1 MQTAMEFFTFSKISY
16 YAMHT
21 AVVLVLFFVIRR
33 YHISFI
39 TYRRIRPLRLL
50 LVINLLIFSILFHS
64 FRDLYSPYSYADC
77 FEEILCMGIENCV
90 FLGVIAFSIF
100 ISYHVPCSGR
110 GEKKTKCVKWK
121 LQLRR
126 KMLRQAGRWILTV
139 EVKGVSYRVKS
150 A

>member
-1 MQTAMEFFTFSKISY
+1 MQTAMEFFSFSKISY
-16 YAMHT
+16 YAIHT

-64 FRDLYSPYSYADC
+64 FRDLYSPYSHADC

-100 ISYHVPCSGR
+100 ISYHVTMFR
-110 GEKKTKCVKWK
+110 TWRKEDKMREMEVAVEEKDAAPS
-121 LQLRR
+121 R
-126 KMLRQAGRWILTV
+126 KVDFDR
-139 EVKGVSYRVKS
+139 
-150 A
+150 